1 MNRNS
6 NRTSLQMTRR
16 EALAAAML
24 PFLGLGDSL
33 NAGSGEVRR
42 RYHVS
47 LSPDGIEADPDLL
60 GVVRES
66 GVSDVWTTGFLY
78 GHWYYTPER
87 IQGNLDRIR
96 RAGMAAHVINV
107 PLGHPGDSMGSAKA
121 SMPLIPPS
129 HWRPGTGVDGRTRWG
144 TSLHAPA
151 TEENAAA
158 VRRLEQMG
166 VDRVFLDDD
175 FRIAASPGTIGGCFC
190 AEHIEEFRRL
200 NGYGQG
206 VREELIQFVRD
217 RELTPLVRTW
227 VDFWTDHLGA
237 CFRAQQAAAPRVRL
251 GIMVMYFGAEKAGIR
266 LSEYSQVP
274 FRVGEFMFSD
284 AVFRPVKGKTD
295 ELFSVLFHRRFA
307 TPELAFSETTA
318 FPADEL
324 SASNMAAKLA
334 TSTISDVR
342 NTMFMSGIMPFPRS
356 HWATLAPV
364 MKKHA
369 AIHRELAGHKPQ
381 GPFKHFWGEH
391 SRYVGD
397 DRPYSLFLA
406 TGIPFEVT
414 SEPARDGWTFLS
426 DADSRGLDE
435 GQIHSPGTAFISRLK
450 ASGARRLTESM
461 ADLFGLKAEL
471 LPRLRQFPV
480 VLGEKPVVCV
490 WYPTARAS
498 LLWNLSEQRQ
508 AFTIEYAGKFRNV
521 EIGPLDVELV
531 RDLGPSTSKHG
542 I

>member
-1 MNRNS
+1 MNGNT
-6 NRTSLQMTRR
+6 NGTSLRMTRR
-16 EALAAAML
+16 EVLVAAML
-24 PFLGLGDSL
+24 PLLGLGGSL

-42 RYHVS
+42 RYHLS

-87 IQGNLDRIR
+87 IQENLDRIR

-107 PLGHPGDSMGSAKA
+107 SLGHPGDSMGSTAA

-129 HWRPGTGVDGRTRWG
+129 HWRPGTRVDGRTRWG

-151 TEENAAA
+151 KEENASA

-175 FRIAASPGTIGGCFC
+175 FRVAESPGTIGGCFC

-206 VREELIQFVRD
+206 VREELIQSIKD
-217 RELTPLVRTW
+217 RQLTPIVRTW
-227 VDFWTDHLGA
+227 VDFWIDQLGA
-237 CFRAQQAAAPRVRL
+237 CFHAQQSAAPHIQL
-251 GIMVMYFGAEKAGIR
+251 GIMVMYLGAEKAGIR

-295 ELFSVLFHRRFA
+295 ELFSVLFHRRFV

-318 FPADEL
+318 FPSDEL

-342 NTMFMSGIMPFPRS
+342 NTMFMSGTTPFPRS
-356 HWATLAPV
+356 HWATLAPA

-369 AIHRELAGHKPQ
+369 AIHRELAGHKPY

-406 TGIPFEVT
+406 TGIPFEIT
-414 SEPARDGWTFLS
+414 SEPASEGWTFLS
-426 DADSRGLDE
+426 DADSRALDE
-435 GQIHSPGTAFISRLK
+435 AQIHSPGTVFISRLK
-450 ASGARRLTESM
+450 AAGSRKLTESM
-461 ADLFGLKAEL
+461 TDLFRLKAEL
-471 LPRLRQFPV
+471 LPKLRQFPV
-480 VLGEKPVVCV
+480 VPGEKPVVCA
-490 WYPTARAS
+490 WYPTARSS
-498 LLWNLSEQRQ
+498 LLWNLSEQRE
-508 AFTIEYAGKFRNV
+508 AYTIECAGKLRNV

-531 RDLGPSTSKHG
+531 RDLGPSTSK
-542 I
+542 